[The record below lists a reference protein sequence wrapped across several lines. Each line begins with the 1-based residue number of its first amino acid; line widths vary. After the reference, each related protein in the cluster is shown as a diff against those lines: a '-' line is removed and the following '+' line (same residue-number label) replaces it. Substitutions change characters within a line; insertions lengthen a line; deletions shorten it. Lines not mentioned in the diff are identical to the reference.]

1 MGVYDDE
8 DVAARDAREE
18 EEEEE
23 IGQVRRRRRRRRDRG
38 NDAARD
44 IRDDEG
50 CEREGIE
57 RARGM
62 RCGKVSWR
70 TRGGGR
76 DAGRAVSTTRG
87 WEDLERGVIS
97 ETDEREARRARRRT
111 PGSSSAR
118 FSRRRV
124 S

>member
-57 RARGM
+57 RARAGCDAR
-62 RCGKVSWR
+62 RC
-70 TRGGGR
+70 RGGRVALVATR
-76 DAGRAVSTTRG
+76 DARC
-87 WEDLERGVIS
+87 
-97 ETDEREARRARRRT
+97 RRRE
-111 PGSSSAR
+111 GGKISNGA
-118 FSRRRV
+118 
-124 S
+124 

>member
-23 IGQVRRRRRRRRDRG
+23 IGQVSTTTKETRSRERRG
-38 NDAARD
+38 GD
-44 IRDDEG
+44 IRDDEVRTRG
-50 CEREGIE
+50 N
-57 RARGM
+57 RARASGVG
-62 RCGKVSWR
+62 CAKVSWR